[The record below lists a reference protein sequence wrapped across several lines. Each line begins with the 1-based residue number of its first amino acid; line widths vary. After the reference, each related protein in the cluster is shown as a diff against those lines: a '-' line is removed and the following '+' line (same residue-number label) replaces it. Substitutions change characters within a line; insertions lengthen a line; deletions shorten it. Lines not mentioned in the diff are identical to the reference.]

1 MDTQKVLK
9 TDKLSVMADY
19 REKETISELKSL
31 GISVNET
38 SLEIGDFICSN
49 GRVVIERKAHDD
61 FIASIIDG
69 RLFEQSRI
77 MKENFERPVVLIE
90 GYSNRNMNENALKAA
105 IASIVVNYGVS
116 LINTKSPNDTAK
128 TIYWIAKKEQEE
140 NKNMLSF
147 KVGKKPK
154 DDKLLQ
160 EFILSSIPGVSK
172 KTAEKLLQKFGSIK
186 EVLASEKMELEKI
199 IGKSK
204 SEKMFN
210 LLNKKY
216 VR

>member
-90 GYSNRNMNENALKAA
+90 GYSNRNINENALKAA

>member
-1 MDTQKVLK
+1 MDTQNILK
-9 TDKLSVMADY
+9 TNKLSVMADY
-19 REKETISELKSL
+19 REKETIAELKKL
-31 GISVNET
+31 GLLVNET

-69 RLFEQSRI
+69 RLFEQSRV